1 MLGKFVKKTIA
12 IIFGTRPEAIK
23 LAPVVLA
30 LKKDKRFRCRVCV
43 TAQHRHMLDQVL
55 DIFGIVPDVDLNLMK
70 KNQTL
75 AGFTA
80 RAITAVDGYLAD
92 EKPDL
97 VMVQGDTTT
106 VFAAS
111 LAAFYHHIPVAHVE
125 AGLRT
130 GNLQSPWPEEL
141 NRVLTTRMAALHFA
155 PTASNRKNLIKEDIP
170 SKNIVVTGNTVI
182 DALFLALA
190 KVSKNPPHIPGLP
203 QALQPTAHA
212 SRFTSHSSRLTPPT
226 PLVLI
231 TGHRRENFGGGFEN
245 ICRAIALLARQ
256 FPKTH
261 FVYPVHLNPRVRE
274 PVMRILSP
282 GAPGAML
289 PNVHLIEP
297 LDYLS
302 FVALM
307 NRATLILTDSGG
319 VQEEAPSL
327 GKPVIVMRDTTER
340 PEAVKAGTV
349 KVVGAD
355 TRNIVRAAAA
365 LLTRPALYKKMST
378 AYNPYGDGHATERI
392 VSACRAFLTPL

>member
-1 MLGKFVKKTIA
+1 
-12 IIFGTRPEAIK
+12 
-23 LAPVVLA
+23 
-30 LKKDKRFRCRVCV
+30 
-43 TAQHRHMLDQVL
+43 MLDQVL
-55 DIFGIVPDVDLNLMK
+55 DIFDIVPDVDLNLMQ

-190 KVSKNPPHIPGLP
+190 KVKKNPPCIPGLP
-203 QALQPTAHA
+203 AFLLQK
-212 SRFTSHSSRLTPPT
+212 SSIINHQSSI

-245 ICRAIALLARQ
+245 ICRAIAELARQ
-256 FPKTH
+256 FPAVH

-282 GAPGAML
+282 GAPGALL

-355 TRNIVRAAAA
+355 TQNIVRAAAA

>member
-1 MLGKFVKKTIA
+1 MMTKTIS

-23 LAPVVLA
+23 LAPVILA
-30 LKKDKRFRCRVCV
+30 LKKARGIRCRVCV

-190 KVSKNPPHIPGLP
+190 KVKKNPPLIPGLP
-203 QALQPTAHA
+203 KALQPTSHV
-212 SRFTSHSSRLTPPT
+212 SHLTSHI

-245 ICRAIALLARQ
+245 ICQAIAHLAGQ
-256 FPKTH
+256 FPETH

-274 PVMRILSP
+274 PVMRILSD
-282 GAPGAML
+282 GARHAML

-340 PEAVKAGTV
+340 PEAVKTGTV

-365 LLTRPALYKKMST
+365 LLTRPALYRKMST